1 MKVTS
6 KQYAKFLYDIA
17 SGKEAQ
23 QGVLIKKIAKVIKK
37 NRDEKK
43 LEEIE
48 KIFRQIQKK
57 EEGIVDAAVYS
68 REKMSDDQMMKIKES
83 IAKKKN
89 IAPENVHL
97 ANQVDEDIKGGLL
110 IRVENEIFDG
120 TLKSKLER
128 MKKAVTSL

>member
-1 MKVTS
+1 M
-6 KQYAKFLYDIA
+6 
-17 SGKEAQ
+17 
-23 QGVLIKKIAKVIKK
+23 
-37 NRDEKK
+37 
-43 LEEIE
+43 
-48 KIFRQIQKK
+48 
-57 EEGIVDAAVYS
+57 DAAVYS